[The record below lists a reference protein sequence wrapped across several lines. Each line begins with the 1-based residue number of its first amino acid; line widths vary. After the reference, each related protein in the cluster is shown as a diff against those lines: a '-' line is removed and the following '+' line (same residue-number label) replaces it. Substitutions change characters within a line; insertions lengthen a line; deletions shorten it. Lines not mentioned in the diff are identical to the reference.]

1 MLTTSIDLA
10 DDHRR
15 ELLEDA
21 KTWHE
26 SRNALG
32 TPRGRAAGAIRPLA
46 VALIGLVLIGLS
58 ASTLLVTLHQD
69 ETPADGHQ
77 PEVVIPNQL
86 ATVTTADLVYEPG
99 HSSGWHVHP
108 GLHAVVVLSGTLTV
122 YDQAC
127 IRQDYGPGQTYLG
140 GREPHVARN
149 ESGEPTRMVAAYVP
163 DGRAA
168 GPGSPVGAPGGCQAV
183 A

>member
-1 MLTTSIDLA
+1 M
-10 DDHRR
+10 
-15 ELLEDA
+15 
-21 KTWHE
+21 
-26 SRNALG
+26 
-32 TPRGRAAGAIRPLA
+32 
-46 VALIGLVLIGLS
+46 ALIGLVVVGLS
-58 ASTLLVTLHQD
+58 ARALLVALRQN
-69 ETPADGHQ
+69 ESPARGHQ
-77 PEVVIPNQL
+77 AAVVTPNQL

-127 IRQDYGPGQTYLG
+127 SRHDYGPGQTYLS

-149 ESGEPTRMVAAYVP
+149 ESDEPTRMVAAYVP
-163 DGRAA
+163 DGRADR
-168 GPGSPVGAPGGCQAV
+168 PGSSVAAPGGCQAV